1 MTVKFKYTINDIRNS
16 INKLNINSGDNIYV
30 SCNLANLGFPR
41 IDNIDLLPECF
52 FKNFKKKISSNGT
65 IIVPT
70 HSFFLKDTKKVF
82 NPKSTPCE
90 SGAFSTYILKKKN
103 SIRQLHPL
111 ASVTALGKNS
121 KLFCND
127 NSKNAYGSKSPFS
140 RMIKTN
146 TKFISIGIKYNLNCT
161 QIHHLEQ
168 INNVPYRFFKEFKQ
182 NIKVSNKIK
191 QELFYMYVLR
201 KKFLNFKRDRNKLIF
216 SNFKKFSKVQKI
228 KLGAD
233 FIYLYDLTLFS
244 QVTSKLIKKNKY
256 CWLGKK
262 NASI

>member
-1 MTVKFKYTINDIRNS
+1 MAKKFNYTINDIKNS
-16 INKLNINSGDNIYV
+16 INKLNISVGDNIYV
-30 SCNLANLGFPR
+30 SCNLANLGFPK
-41 IDNIDLLPECF
+41 IDSINLLPGF
-52 FKNFKKKISSNGT
+52 FLKNLKKKISKKGT
-65 IIVPT
+65 IIVPS
-70 HSFFLKDTKKVF
+70 HSFFLKNSKKEF
-82 NPKSTPCE
+82 NLKSTPCE
-90 SGAFSTYILKKKN
+90 SGAFSSHILKKKN

-111 ASVTALGKNS
+111 ASVTAIGKNA
-121 KLFCND
+121 KLFCKN
-127 NSKNAYGSKSPFS
+127 NSKNAYGSRSPFS

-168 INNVPYRFFKEFKQ
+168 INKVPYRFFKEFKKK
-182 NIKVSNKIK
+182 IKASNKIK
-191 QELFYMYVLR
+191 QESFYMYVLK
-201 KKFLNFKRDRNKLIF
+201 KKFIDFKRDRNKMIF
-216 SNFKKFSKVQKI
+216 LNFKKFYKIQKI

-244 QVTSKLIKKNKY
+244 QVTNKLMKQNKY